1 MTWYDLSAFVDQ
13 REQLLEESFQALSPD
28 ELGILTPVE
37 LQHIPMGELKALCLD
52 ELRKLPNE
60 RVLAILQG
68 PTSSFARKTAFALF
82 DQHAGTAHLASRR
95 INGAD

>member
-37 LQHIPMGELKALCLD
+37 LQHIPLGELKALCLD

-60 RVLAILQG
+60 RVLAILQVI
-68 PTSSFARKTAFALF
+68 PPSFPNNAPQESKEVFFAGGKRQARLS
-82 DQHAGTAHLASRR
+82 DPL
-95 INGAD
+95 N